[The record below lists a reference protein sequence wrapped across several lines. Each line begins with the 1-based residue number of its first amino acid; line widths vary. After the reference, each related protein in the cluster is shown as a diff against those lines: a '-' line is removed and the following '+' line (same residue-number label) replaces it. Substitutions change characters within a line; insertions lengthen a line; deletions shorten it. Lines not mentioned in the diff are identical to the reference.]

1 MLDDIKA
8 VTELVQKQG
17 ETFEQFKKANDAL
30 LAAKAS
36 GESISDI
43 QAKLAAINTDFA
55 EQRKSFDELAKKA
68 SRPGAG
74 TAEEKSAD
82 KVEHAKAFDRMLR
95 KGRTDGLEE
104 IQAKAM
110 NTQSDPD
117 GGYTVLPE
125 MDRNI
130 DRFLGTV
137 SIMSRLA
144 STVTIG
150 TSQYQKMVQTS
161 GMTMRRIAE
170 GTAGGEST
178 EPKFG
183 KLLIDVHT
191 AEVEPWVNNE
201 TLDDSFV
208 NLTGL
213 LSDEAAIAFA
223 EGLGAEYITGNGVGK
238 GRGIA
243 AYNMV
248 ANSAYAWGSV
258 GYIATGKS
266 AAFASVA
273 PSDKVIALQHALKPQ
288 YRPGAVWLANDATVG
303 VMRQM
308 KDGSGAYYL
317 WQPDPA
323 GAFGG
328 RFLGAPVE
336 VDDNIADIGAGSLS
350 LAYGNFRRAYTIV
363 NRAGTTL
370 IRDNITSKGVTK
382 FNFRRRSG
390 SGITDY
396 AAIKFLKFAT
406 G

>member
-1 MLDDIKA
+1 MSDDIKA

-17 ETFEQFKKANDAL
+17 ETFEHFKKANDDL
-30 LAAKAS
+30 LKAKAD
-36 GESISDI
+36 GTAVADI
-43 QAKLAAINTDFA
+43 QAKLAAINADFA
-55 EQRKSFDELAKKA
+55 EQRKAHDELAKKA
-68 SRPGAG
+68 NRPGAG

-82 KVEHAKAFDRMLR
+82 QIEHAKAFDRMLR

-130 DRFLGTV
+130 DRSLGTV

-161 GMTMRRIAE
+161 GMTMRPIAPSP
-170 GTAGGEST
+170 AGGEST

-183 KLLIDVHT
+183 KLMIDVHT
-191 AEVEPWVNNE
+191 CEVEPWVNNE

-243 AYNMV
+243 AYDMV
-248 ANSAYAWGSV
+248 ANASYAWGSV